1 MRRVSSGTDKAL
13 HAKNEAY
20 SHTHTQTVQSMPTV
34 THTHTQT
41 VQSMP
46 TVTHLLDTQ
55 SCLLRLKSDQT
66 EQRWQP
72 KLGHLSELREPHW
85 HQRQGFGNWMQVCF
99 GCVQAFADSPP
110 FLISPSAFNPWE
122 VREMTKTS
130 LIGELDVKLLIKMDM
145 SVFNTE
151 IYMMLG
157 FIESFCI

>member
-34 THTHTQT
+34 THTHTDGT
-41 VQSMP
+41 VNANSNTFAVNP
-46 TVTHLLDTQ
+46 CLDTQ

-85 HQRQGFGNWMQVCF
+85 HQRQGFVNWMQVCF

-130 LIGELDVKLLIKMDM
+130 LIGELGCQIV
-145 SVFNTE
+145 N
-151 IYMMLG
+151 
-157 FIESFCI
+157 